1 MVLDKEE
8 DRQILLEFIR
18 TSTIKGEAVFT
29 VVDLIARIQAATVA
43 GPEGAAEQK
52 DAAPSSSQGAK

>member
-8 DRQILLEFIR
+8 DKQILLEFIR

-29 VVDLIARIQAATVA
+29 VVDLISRIQSASI
-43 GPEGAAEQK
+43 GEPEMSVSVF
-52 DAAPSSSQGAK
+52 DTDNPHDI